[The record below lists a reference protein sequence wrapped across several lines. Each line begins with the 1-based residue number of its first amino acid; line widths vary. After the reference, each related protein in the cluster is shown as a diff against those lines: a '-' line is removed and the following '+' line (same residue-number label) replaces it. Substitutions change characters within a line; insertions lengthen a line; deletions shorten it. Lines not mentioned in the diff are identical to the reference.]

1 MKEKRKTKGL
11 GVYGYKLGLIFIGTL
26 MIESLGIKAIGSTNE
41 NTSSLN
47 WENYDDF
54 SDNSIDSAKWETGYW
69 QGGQAPNETN
79 GNIKL
84 SVSSTNSGT
93 KHLVSFTQLFATG
106 FPSNGTNHSFL
117 GFEQSGLRGVEAEL
131 SLPVSNTYGSG
142 VYLGIFEKIGND
154 SFAFIGPELGLWGD
168 TPTLSFENSVYVNG
182 NETVDEDSD
191 RPAVL
196 GQSYRVAI
204 ILNDQ
209 GKYEL
214 YLNDELITQYQ
225 ARGSDIF
232 FHFGAFHDQ
241 DLPMTAYVDNVRV
254 LRSGQG
260 SGSEEDDE
268 KELSEFYKKLTDE
281 VAKEEN
287 DSRAS
292 LLKGIHSLLQIFESK
307 EVNGLKDVAVQL
319 GVESSV
325 REFTLAGLPLE
336 EDYAFDLNRNFNSAK
351 FAELFED
358 GIIPAL
364 KETDAHFARI
374 PVTSMITLEPEFT
387 GAEETI
393 TVDYADVLVLR
404 SMVKILSAL
413 ASMQTAYDWGLNA
426 GFVDDQ
432 GEENANSTM
441 QTFRA
446 HNPNLLGIRDKEQLA
461 KARQFL
467 EDGIALYQIASP
479 ILTYGSR
486 LGRDDQPYPD
496 RLFVL
501 ESDSLEDEREFREDL
516 DDLLEALYDP
526 YQLDSDDDGSS
537 GRVSPQAGYH
547 FEERDLNEH
556 IGIIDLNSFFEGKV
570 DLAQLLPDSTGDQF
584 DNYQFKDPTFG
595 GLFPRLNPKRLAT
608 ILFEEDLI
616 VGQKPHPHDTLSEA
630 LAHFD
635 SNAYLSQNQD
645 LQAQYANDASGA
657 LEHFKN
663 SGFHEQR
670 RYFFWPFES
679 VDFPISLTEPTE
691 VNGQVVLLNG
701 RLLSAGGS
709 NSVRV
714 GFVISSEGLLPRYDL
729 GWGVHQ
735 AALNAQNGFSL
746 AYQPMKDNTTYY
758 YRAYAENEAGRWFG
772 SVKRFKSVEAQ
783 ADQNS
788 LFGQAR
794 SLGNGW
800 YESPWFGIFNL
811 PAQGW
816 SYHLDLG
823 WVYLQ
828 EQEDGLWI
836 WSQLRQGWIWTR
848 SDVWPHFWEH
858 NKASWLYF
866 KKIDN
871 QPRFFNFTTG
881 AYE

>member
-1 MKEKRKTKGL
+1 MKNSPILSAIAAFVFSASVNFVQGSTEIVFEDPMFEVSIRDQLSWTLAKDQPITKSHLETIHFHYLYDGDERVKNLNDLRHLPNLHTLEIWNASEITDFTPLWEVDSIKNLSIHGARNPDFSGISNLSALQILDLSHCTLKDLGFLISANSTELVSLILEANYLDLAKESNNSLQIETLKNLVEGNRKAKIEAGL
-11 GVYGYKLGLIFIGTL
+11 YREEYGYGILQIEDGYTLHMEPWSTVPPVDYDMQMPKAVQELASEISRVDKILRENPNDPMANLLQGIHTFFNIAESTQTHGLKEF
-26 MIESLGIKAIGSTNE
+26 
-41 NTSSLN
+41 
-47 WENYDDF
+47 
-54 SDNSIDSAKWETGYW
+54 
-69 QGGQAPNETN
+69 
-79 GNIKL
+79 
-84 SVSSTNSGT
+84 
-93 KHLVSFTQLFATG
+93 
-106 FPSNGTNHSFL
+106 
-117 GFEQSGLRGVEAEL
+117 
-131 SLPVSNTYGSG
+131 
-142 VYLGIFEKIGND
+142 
-154 SFAFIGPELGLWGD
+154 
-168 TPTLSFENSVYVNG
+168 
-182 NETVDEDSD
+182 
-191 RPAVL
+191 
-196 GQSYRVAI
+196 
-204 ILNDQ
+204 
-209 GKYEL
+209 
-214 YLNDELITQYQ
+214 LIT
-225 ARGSDIF
+225 
-232 FHFGAFHDQ
+232 
-241 DLPMTAYVDNVRV
+241 
-254 LRSGQG
+254 
-260 SGSEEDDE
+260 
-268 KELSEFYKKLTDE
+268 
-281 VAKEEN
+281 
-287 DSRAS
+287 
-292 LLKGIHSLLQIFESK
+292 
-307 EVNGLKDVAVQL
+307 L
-319 GVESSV
+319 GVEPSIRS
-325 REFTLAGLPLE
+325 FTLA
-336 EDYAFDLNRNFNSAK
+336 DASIADNFAFELNRDFNYSLLANH
-351 FAELFED
+351 FED
-358 GIIPAL
+358 GIIPQL
-364 KETDAHFARI
+364 VRSEEYFARI
-374 PVTSMITLEPEFT
+374 PVNSVINLEPELT
-387 GAEETI
+387 GTEETI

-426 GFVDDQ
+426 GFAKDQ
-432 GEENANSTM
+432 GGEDANSTM

-446 HNPNLLGIRDKEQLA
+446 HNPKLLGIRDKEQLS

-479 ILTYGSR
+479 ILTHGSR

-516 DDLLEALYDP
+516 DDLLDALYDP
-526 YQLDSDDDGSS
+526 YHLDSDDDGSS
-537 GRVSPQAGYH
+537 GTVSPQAGYH

-584 DNYQFKDPTFG
+584 DNYKFRDPTFG

-635 SNAYLSQNQD
+635 SGAYLHHNQD
-645 LQAQYANDASGA
+645 LQAQYGTNTSDA

-663 SGFHEQR
+663 SGFQEQR
-670 RYFFWPFES
+670 RYFYWPFES

-714 GFVISSEGLLPRYDL
+714 GFVISSQGLLPRYDL
-729 GWGVHQ
+729 GWEVHQ

-772 SVKRFKSVEAQ
+772 PVKRFKSVEAQ

-816 SYHLDLG
+816 SYHLGLG

-836 WSQLRQGWIWTR
+836 WSHLRQGWIWTR
-848 SDVWPHFWEH
+848 SDVWPHVWEH
-858 NKASWLYF
+858 NQASWLYF

-871 QPRFFNFTTG
+871 QPRFFNFTSG
-881 AYE
+881 SYE